1 MSLIK
6 FSEIVC
12 ERMNCFC
19 FSPIF
24 QWHVHCPIPRRIFGI
39 WAAPKVWQ
47 RCCRR
52 LWYMVGMVTYVWLMC
67 GLFWFWI
74 GWFLL
79 AITKSKTWDWPFRCR
94 HFTVLSLVALDVI
107 ILDMVFAADAG
118 RDGDTTFVEF
128 WSRTNDSTGL
138 ELKPRSVVHGMQH
151 VEVTV
156 ILLRHAATWTQLKNR
171 HNFLP

>member
-1 MSLIK
+1 MRFYELFLSFSDFPVARSLPDSTQDIRHL
-6 FSEIVC
+6 SSSQGV
-12 ERMNCFC
+12 
-19 FSPIF
+19 
-24 QWHVHCPIPRRIFGI
+24 
-39 WAAPKVWQ
+39 AALLQ
-47 RCCRR
+47 A
-52 LWYMVGMVTYVWLMC
+52 LMIYSMVTYVWFVLVC
-67 GLFWFWI
+67 FELGGFFWP
-74 GWFLL
+74 LL
-79 AITKSKTWDWPFRCR
+79 SKTWDWPFRCR

-118 RDGDTTFVEF
+118 RDADTTFVEF

>member
-1 MSLIK
+1 MVSSGHYLVK
-6 FSEIVC
+6 LEI
-12 ERMNCFC
+12 
-19 FSPIF
+19 
-24 QWHVHCPIPRRIFGI
+24 
-39 WAAPKVWQ
+39 
-47 RCCRR
+47 
-52 LWYMVGMVTYVWLMC
+52 
-67 GLFWFWI
+67 GLSAVVI
-74 GWFLL
+74 
-79 AITKSKTWDWPFRCR
+79 
-94 HFTVLSLVALDVI
+94 FTVLSLVALDVI

-118 RDGDTTFVEF
+118 RDADTTFVEF